1 MEKEEEDGSDQSCE
15 KRLGEEESKE
25 KRIKVS
31 DRRRIESC
39 QEGEDEKSFEQ
50 GEEEGEKGLGQETFE
65 VEPTFEEVSQIEDEG
80 PG

>member
-25 KRIKVS
+25 KRGKVS
-31 DRRRIESC
+31 ERRRIESG
-39 QEGEDEKSFEQ
+39 QEGQDEKPLEQ
-50 GEEEGEKGLGQETFE
+50 GKEKDENGLGQETFE
-65 VEPTFEEVSQIEDEG
+65 VEPTFKEVSQIEDEG